1 VIDQLPLKE
10 HIRLPE
16 GFRLLREED
25 INQPFSCREPHMDR
39 YTLEDYFKWSRDP
52 NSLVIVR
59 EIEGKVAGV
68 IFLTV
73 HPRHIMLE
81 MLARN
86 KLLDYRGVGGD
97 LVRVVERVVAP
108 QLGITEIRMEA
119 LQHVVSYY
127 DGELGYEEYG
137 KPYQDSEWG
146 LLTPKRKLL
155 PELQ

>member
-1 VIDQLPLKE
+1 
-10 HIRLPE
+10 
-16 GFRLLREED
+16 
-25 INQPFSCREPHMDR
+25 MDR

-127 DGELGYEEYG
+127 DGELGYEEYD